1 MQRGFT
7 LLEVLLVTAIFLVL
21 LVAGVASYTALQK
34 TQIMEVTRSEIVQ
47 NMRVA
52 QTRARAGENDLAQGV
67 YFNGNAYT
75 IFQVHHMLHEHNSMI
90 ML

>member
-75 IFQVHHMLHEHNSMI
+75 FFRSIICCTNTTL
-90 ML
+90 